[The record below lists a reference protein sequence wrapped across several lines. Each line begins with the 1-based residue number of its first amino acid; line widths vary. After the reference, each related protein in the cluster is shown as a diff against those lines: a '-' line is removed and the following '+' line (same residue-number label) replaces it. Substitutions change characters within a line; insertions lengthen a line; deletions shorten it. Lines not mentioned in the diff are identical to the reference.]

1 MGITKQQREQLK
13 ELARLKYINEGKTY
27 IEIADAL
34 GVSRQT
40 IGKWA
45 EQEKWEEYRVSIS
58 LTQEESLKSTYRM
71 LDELNK
77 SIEARPEGQRYPNS
91 KESSIRASLTAD
103 IAKLQNDIGIQ
114 ETISVCSRLI
124 SFLRKTDLEEAKHLA
139 PILDTYIKSIL

>member
-1 MGITKQQREQLK
+1 MGITKQQREQFK

-45 EQEKWEEYRVSIS
+45 DEGKWEEYRISIS

-71 LDELNK
+71 LDDLNK
-77 SIEARPEGQRYPNS
+77 AIEARPEGQRYPTS

-103 IAKLQNDIGIQ
+103 IAKLQTDVGIQ
-114 ETISVCSRLI
+114 EAISVCSKLLSWVRQ
-124 SFLRKTDLEEAKHLA
+124 SDMEEAKRLA
-139 PILDTYIKSIL
+139 TILDSFVKTLL